1 MVLFETQTLIK
12 IDNPKINTGIR
23 FQSFILSI
31 TKRILLKSLIQN
43 IKISLQ
49 NKKRN
54 HFSTKLFVKI
64 IQSKNYGF
72 ANHFSISD

>member
-31 TKRILLKSLIQN
+31 TKRILIQFLIQN
-43 IKISLQ
+43 IKISPQ

-54 HFSTKLFVKI
+54 HLLNQAFC
-64 IQSKNYGF
+64 
-72 ANHFSISD
+72 